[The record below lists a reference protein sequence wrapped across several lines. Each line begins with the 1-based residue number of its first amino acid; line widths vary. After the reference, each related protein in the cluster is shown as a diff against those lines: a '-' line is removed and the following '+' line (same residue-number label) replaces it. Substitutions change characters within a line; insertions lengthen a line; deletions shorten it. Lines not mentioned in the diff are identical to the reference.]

1 MSLYKVK
8 KWYPQVTF
16 LDLYV
21 NATAS
26 QQHVALLPSIGRA
39 SVLQAADPEM
49 MIPTGGIKHWYQ
61 IIKQVAEA
69 SGLSKSGVRRPAA
82 DGE

>member
-8 KWYPQVTF
+8 KWYSQVAF
-16 LDLYV
+16 LDLHV
-21 NATAS
+21 NATS

-39 SVLQAADPEM
+39 SVLQSADPE

-61 IIKQVAEA
+61 IIKQVAEG